1 LAASNDGF
9 IVETKQI
16 KQYLE
21 ELNDELQAMNI
32 KGEVCLYGG
41 AVMCLAYNARPATK
55 DVDAVFEPVRYIRKA
70 AGRIAEKHGLRKDWL
85 NYAVKMFLVPHEQRI
100 LFDMSHLKVYI
111 PPPEYL
117 LAMKTLSARA
127 NTDDRRD
134 IEFLINRLNLSGAD
148 QIFEIVRDY
157 YPHKQIKPATEI
169 FLQEIF
175 ERRQ

>member
-1 LAASNDGF
+1 MKAD
-9 IVETKQI
+9 EI
-16 KQYLE
+16 KSYLK
-21 ELNDELQAMNI
+21 ELNDELCAMNI

-70 AGRIAEKHGLRKDWL
+70 AGRIAEKYGLRKDWL
-85 NYAVKMFLVPHEQRI
+85 NYAVKMFLVPHERRI
-100 LFDMSHLKVYI
+100 FFDMSHLKVYI

-127 NTDDRRD
+127 NTDDRSD
-134 IEFLINRLNLSGAD
+134 IELLIDELKLKSAG
-148 QIFEIVRDY
+148 QILEIVKHY
-157 YPHKQIKPATEI
+157 YPRKQVKETTAILLE
-169 FLQEIF
+169 EIF